1 MKKLSVI
8 LESKKIPQVIDKNIV
23 SLIDI
28 DESIVNKIKNI
39 DGL

>member
-8 LESKKIPQVIDKNIV
+8 LESKKIPHVIDKNIV

-28 DESIVNKIKNI
+28 DESIVNNIK
-39 DGL
+39 